1 MKKFFT
7 LLALII
13 SVVITSCESNEVPD
27 GKWKPIKVDKQ
38 QLNFLS
44 DGGEQTGTMQNYSS
58 WWISGGYVA
67 HDQVK
72 NEYTGYVYPV
82 STGGED
88 ACTYDLLDG
97 GWYNV
102 SVPYDG
108 RNTAVVKVFGN
119 TAGTARQ
126 ANIIMTVG
134 DSFVTI
140 KLCQE

>member
-1 MKKFFT
+1 MKKLFT
-7 LLALII
+7 FLTL
-13 SVVITSCESNEVPD
+13 VVAVVLTSCEDID
-27 GKWKPIKVDKQ
+27 GKQTPIKLDKSE
-38 QLNFLS
+38 LTFTS
-44 DGGEQTGTMQNYSS
+44 VGGEQTVTAVNYKS

>member
-1 MKKFFT
+1 MKKLFT
-7 LLALII
+7 FLTL
-13 SVVITSCESNEVPD
+13 VVAVVLTSCEDID
-27 GKWKPIKVDKQ
+27 GKQTPIKLDKSE
-38 QLNFLS
+38 LTITS
-44 DGGEQTGTMQNYSS
+44 VGGEQTVTAVNYKS

>member
-1 MKKFFT
+1 MNKLFT
-7 LLALII
+7 LLALAIALM
-13 SVVITSCESNEVPD
+13 VTSCEEYD
-27 GKWKPIKVDKQ
+27 GKQTPIKLDKSE
-38 QLNFLS
+38 LTFPS
-44 DGGEQTGTMQNYSS
+44 VGGEQTVTAVNYNS

>member
-1 MKKFFT
+1 MKKLFT
-7 LLALII
+7 LLVLAVALML
-13 SVVITSCESNEVPD
+13 TSCEEYD
-27 GKWKPIKVDKQ
+27 GKQTPIKLDKSE
-38 QLNFLS
+38 LTFPS
-44 DGGEQTGTMQNYSS
+44 VGGEQTVTMQNYSS

>member
-1 MKKFFT
+1 MKKLFT
-7 LLALII
+7 LLVLAVALML
-13 SVVITSCESNEVPD
+13 TSCEEYD
-27 GKWKPIKVDKQ
+27 GIQTPIKLDKSE
-38 QLNFLS
+38 LTFPS
-44 DGGEQTGTMQNYSS
+44 VGGEQTVTAVNYNS
-58 WWISGGYVA
+58 WWIGGGYEDF
-67 HDQVK
+67 DQAK
-72 NEYTGYVYPV
+72 NEYTNYVYPT
-82 STGGED
+82 STDGED